1 MNSFGSFLKFSSFG
15 ESHGKAIG
23 VVIDNY
29 PAGIKIDIDY
39 INSQLKL
46 RQGGGAFST
55 PRKEADEI
63 NIISGVF
70 NDISTGAPICV
81 LVENNNTR
89 SKDYKEHLRPAH
101 ADFSYYAKYEH
112 FDYRGGGRSSARE
125 SLARVIAGGFADL
138 ILKEFNIRTYA
149 SICGVGGVS
158 LDEFK
163 FSENDYKNALVKDF
177 NALGDDLIKELFK
190 DEIIKAKNNNDSV
203 GASVSVAA
211 FGVMAGL
218 GNGLYDKLDAR
229 IASAFMGLNAV
240 KCVEI
245 GAGRKLSSMNG
256 SFANDEI
263 LGVSNS
269 ENHTNTTSNIVKK
282 SSNFVSFK
290 EAKANINKPLFL
302 HTRHNFSGGVVG
314 GISTGEN
321 IYIKAHFKPTPS
333 IFKEQTMLN
342 KDLKLIKDSI
352 HGRHDPCV
360 GVRGA
365 VVLKSMLSFI
375 IADFLMLNSCAK
387 ISNLK
392 KIYKGE

>member
-1 MNSFGSFLKFSSFG
+1 MNSFGTFLKFSTFG

-29 PAGIKIDIDY
+29 PAGVRIDTDY
-39 INSQLKL
+39 INSLLKL

-55 PRKEADEI
+55 PRKEADEV

-101 ADFSYYAKYEH
+101 ADFTYYAKYEH

-125 SLARVIAGGFADL
+125 SVARVIAGAFADL

-163 FSENDYKNALVKDF
+163 FSEEEYKRALEKDF
-177 NALGDDLIKELFK
+177 NALGDDLFKELFK
-190 DEIIKAKNNNDSV
+190 DEITKAKNNNDSV

-218 GNGLYDKLDAR
+218 GDGLYDKLDAR

-263 LGVSNS
+263 LGVSND
-269 ENHTNTTSNIVKK
+269 ELMQNQN
-282 SSNFVSFK
+282 SSILKQSPNFKSFK
-290 EAKANINKPLFL
+290 VAKTNINKPLFL
-302 HTRHNFSGGVVG
+302 HTRHNFSGGIIG
-314 GISTGEN
+314 GISTGES

-342 KDLKLIKDSI
+342 KDFSLIKDAI
-352 HGRHDPCV
+352 YGRHDPCV

-365 VVLKSMLSFI
+365 VVLKAMLSFI
-375 IADFLMLNSCAK
+375 IADFLMLNSSAK